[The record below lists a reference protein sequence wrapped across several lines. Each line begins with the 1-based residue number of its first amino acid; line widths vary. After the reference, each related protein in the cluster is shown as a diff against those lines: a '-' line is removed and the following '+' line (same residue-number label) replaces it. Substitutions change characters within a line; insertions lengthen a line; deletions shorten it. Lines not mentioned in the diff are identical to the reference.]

1 MLASILDGLVLVF
14 QWPSI
19 GFLILGT
26 LIGLW
31 LGAVPG
37 LGGITGLV
45 LALPFTFGMDPVSA
59 FALLIAIQAVV
70 STSDT
75 ITAVMLGVPGTAAA
89 QATVLDGHPLAK
101 QGHAARA
108 LGAAFTC
115 SAAGGLIGALAMA
128 ISLPVALPIIL
139 AFGSPEFFLLGV
151 LGLTMVGTVSGK
163 AVAKGL
169 GAALLGL
176 LVSQVGYPVASETPR
191 YWFDLPYLLD
201 GFGLVPVLLGVFALP
216 ELLELALR
224 DKTISNV
231 PPQQGAGLLDGIR
244 DAIRH
249 WRLVLRSSA
258 IGVYIGVL
266 PGIGSAVVDWVAYGD
281 VVRRTKEKDNPR
293 FGQGDI
299 RGVIAPEAAN
309 NAVKGGDLI
318 PTVAIGIPG
327 SASMAILLGALLIQ
341 GLQPGREMLTTKL
354 DITYSMVWT
363 LVLANLLGAGLLML
377 WSRQVAKAA
386 FINGHLI
393 VPGVAVLMFMGAW
406 LASPDIG
413 SWITFL
419 GFGVLGFVM
428 KRAGWPRPALILGY
442 ILGPI
447 MERALVLSVQAF
459 DIAAVFSRPVFIIL
473 LLITIVVFYSTV
485 RTRANFSTEA
495 EEKGDELGAVR
506 FLSLI
511 FSLAVLAVFAAAI
524 PPALGWSMSAKLF
537 PLVTASVALI
547 VVSIAVIRD
556 GGALRVYVKGDG
568 GSLREIFKGF
578 ATPDFRRAAAFFAWT
593 AAVVAL
599 APVVGQ
605 QVALIGFVLLYLLV
619 WGGFRW
625 YWAALYA
632 AISWIFM
639 HALYERLLH
648 VAWIPSRL
656 FGW

>member
-1 MLASILDGLVLVF
+1 MFASVLDGFVLVF

-19 GFLILGT
+19 GFLLLGT

-37 LGGITGLV
+37 LAGVTGMVLV
-45 LALPFTFGMDPVSA
+45 LPFTFGMEPVSA
-59 FALLIAIQAVV
+59 LVLLIAIHAVV

-108 LGAAFTC
+108 FGAAFTC
-115 SAAGGLIGALAMA
+115 SAAGGLIGAFVMA
-128 ISLPVALPIIL
+128 VSLPLALPIIL
-139 AFGSPEFFLLGV
+139 SFGSPEFFILGV

-201 GFGLVPVLLGVFALP
+201 GFALIPVVLGVFALP
-216 ELLELALR
+216 ELLELAVR
-224 DKTISNV
+224 NKSISDV
-231 PPQQGAGLLDGIR
+231 PPQQASGLMDGVR
-244 DAIRH
+244 DAVRH

-266 PGIGSAVVDWVAYGD
+266 PGLGSAIVDWIAYGD
-281 VVRRTKEKDNPR
+281 VVRRTKAKDNPR

-309 NAVKGGDLI
+309 NAIKGGDLI

-327 SASMAILLGALLIQ
+327 SAAMAVLLSALLIQ

-354 DITYSMVWT
+354 NITYSMVWT
-363 LVLANLLGAGLLML
+363 LVIANLLGAGLLML
-377 WSRQVAKAA
+377 WSRQVAKAS

-393 VPGVAVLMFMGAW
+393 VPGVALLMFMGAW
-406 LASPDIG
+406 LSSPDIG

-419 GFGVLGFVM
+419 GFGVLGYLM

-442 ILGPI
+442 VLGPI
-447 MERALVLSVQAF
+447 MEKALILSVQAF
-459 DIAAVFSRPVFIIL
+459 SPVDLLTRPVFLVLIL
-473 LLITIVVFYSTV
+473 VTIFVFYTTV
-485 RTRANFSTEA
+485 RTTANFTIDADKS
-495 EEKGDELGAVR
+495 EEIGATR
-506 FLSLI
+506 FLSLL
-511 FSLAVLAVFAAAI
+511 FAAGVLCVFAAAI
-524 PPALGWSMSAKLF
+524 PPALGWSMSGKLF
-537 PLVTASVALI
+537 PLVTSSIAIV
-547 VVSIAVIRD
+547 VVSIVVISGARSECSRAWARRYKAGA
-556 GGALRVYVKGDG
+556 GGRSSGAGPRS
-568 GSLREIFKGF
+568 SLSTGRSSRPCG
-578 ATPDFRRAAAFFAWT
+578 RART
-593 AAVVAL
+593 A
-599 APVVGQ
+599 
-605 QVALIGFVLLYLLV
+605 
-619 WGGFRW
+619 R
-625 YWAALYA
+625 
-632 AISWIFM
+632 
-639 HALYERLLH
+639 
-648 VAWIPSRL
+648 
-656 FGW
+656 